1 MFRILIFL
9 AIFSTLKFDH
19 VNAQVRADIVL
30 IKPIYKKDAKQI
42 EELGLFVEIKNNTDQ
57 YLFFGYIFPTFPD
70 VQVKQ
75 GRKYVDNRTGWDL
88 VNIYNHNDCPINF
101 EDSSQL
107 ISLKIFKIS
116 KGYHTYDSLIQQCKI
131 YKVDTLNI
139 RYSISTEL
147 FGYFTNILFLKPH
160 SKCRYYVSL
169 RGINWP
175 GKYRV
180 FYSSEKSDK
189 NIKDFSEEAKKHNI
203 VIPQKIDG
211 FERFQ
216 GVLSSDTLYFKV
228 KGFRWPRIKRRND
241 DDLM

>member
-9 AIFSTLKFDH
+9 SIFTTLKFDH
-19 VNAQVRADIVL
+19 INAQVRTDIVL
-30 IKPIYKKDAKQI
+30 IKPIYKKDTKQI

-57 YLFFGYIFPTFPD
+57 YLFFWYIFPSFPN

-75 GRKYVDNRTGWDL
+75 GRKYIDRKGWSL
-88 VNIYNHNDCPINF
+88 VNIYDHNNCPINF
-101 EDSSQL
+101 EDSSQFF
-107 ISLKIFKIS
+107 SFKNFNNS

-139 RYSISTEL
+139 RYSISLEL
-147 FGYFTNILFLKPH
+147 FGYFSNILFLKPH
-160 SKCRYYVSL
+160 STCRYYVSL
-169 RGINWP
+169 PGINLP

-180 FYSSEKSDK
+180 FYSSGKSNK
-189 NIKDFSEEAKKHNI
+189 NFKDFSEEAKKHNI

-216 GVLSSDTLYFKV
+216 GVLSSDTLYFKI
-228 KGFRWPRIKRRND
+228 KGFRWPRIKLRRD
-241 DDLM
+241 DYIM